1 MSINIRIEQ
10 LEFIFKLLIEKAKN
24 DQIKTLSIDID
35 YYWIIMS
42 DDWEDFSSNSTP
54 DPAVGSLVDDWESLQ
69 KILTQEHIVTY
80 VDYDRFASILR
91 AISETIMPSK
101 DISYENNYDD

>member
-1 MSINIRIEQ
+1 
-10 LEFIFKLLIEKAKN
+10 
-24 DQIKTLSIDID
+24 
-35 YYWIIMS
+35 MS
-42 DDWEDFSSNSTP
+42 DEWDNFNSDSPP
-54 DPAVGSLVDDWESLQ
+54 DAAVGSLVDDWESLQ

-101 DISYENNYDD
+101 DISSEQNYND